1 MKLKSILSV
10 FLVTVGVIFSC
21 ISAGAAT
28 YTPYG
33 GITDSSSQANILY
46 DYYRNLDTFDYNDEF
61 LIMRSGQYEY
71 YLFFSDSLSDPTVN
85 YISYTA
91 TGTQYNSTYVLNV
104 GVDSNFKYNLNE
116 YTVVGN
122 ISGTGA
128 YAEHYSSYHQY
139 LIQIAAT
146 VFLVFFIFSIF
157 RSHFKELT

>member
-1 MKLKSILSV
+1 MKKILVV
-10 FLVTVGVIFSC
+10 FLVVCGVMFSC

-33 GITDSSSQANILY
+33 GITDSSSQSNILY

-71 YLFFSDSLSDPTVN
+71 YLFYSDSLADTVVN
-85 YISYTA
+85 YISYTS
-91 TGTQYNSTYVLNV
+91 GGQYNSTYVINL
-104 GVDSNFKYNLNE
+104 GVDSNFRYNLNE

-122 ISGTGA
+122 IPGTGA
-128 YAEHYSSYHQY
+128 YAEHYSSYHQF
-139 LIQIAAT
+139 LIQIASF

>member
-1 MKLKSILSV
+1 MKRILIV
-10 FLVTVGVIFSC
+10 FLVVCGVMFSC

-33 GITDSSSQANILY
+33 GITDSSSQSNILY

-71 YLFFSDSLSDPTVN
+71 YLFYSDSLSDTVVN
-85 YISYTA
+85 YISYTS
-91 TGTQYNSTYVLNV
+91 GGQYNSTYVINL

-122 ISGTGA
+122 IPGTGA
-128 YAEHYSSYHQY
+128 YAEHFSVYNQY
-139 LIQIAAT
+139 LLVVAAF
-146 VFLVFFIFSIF
+146 VFLVMFVFSIF
-157 RSHFKELT
+157 RSHFKEFT